1 MSTRQGG
8 VSPEPYG
15 MNLSFRVGDD
25 PSHVSRNRAIFFNWI
40 GVEEHRVA
48 FADQQHSADIRVISN
63 PGRYEQCDG
72 MITADTKLWL
82 AVSVADC
89 APVFLFDPE
98 RRVIGA
104 FHVGWR
110 GSAARI
116 VERGLETMVK
126 EFNTR
131 PSEVMAFI
139 GPCASACCYVVGE
152 EVARRFSSEAV
163 QRVDGSTR
171 LDLKRANKE
180 QLTVMG
186 VRDDHVE
193 VSPHCTVCEGEVFH
207 SYRRDGKTSGR
218 MLGLIGLTE

>member
-1 MSTRQGG
+1 
-8 VSPEPYG
+8 
-15 MNLSFRVGDD
+15 
-25 PSHVSRNRAIFFNWI
+25 VSRNRSVFFNRI
-40 GVEEHRVA
+40 GVKEHRVA
-48 FADQQHSADIRVISN
+48 FADQQHCADVRVISN

-89 APVFLFDPE
+89 ALVFLFDPE

-104 FHVGWR
+104 FHAGWR
-110 GSAARI
+110 GTAARI
-116 VERGLETMVK
+116 VERGLETMMK
-126 EFNTR
+126 KFHTR

-139 GPCASACCYVVGE
+139 GPCVSACCYTVGE

-163 QRVDGSTR
+163 QRVNGSTR

-180 QLTVMG
+180 QLTAMG
-186 VRDDHVE
+186 VRDVHVE
-193 VSPHCTVCEGEVFH
+193 VSPHCTMCEVEMFH
-207 SYRRDGKTSGR
+207 SYRRDGKTSGW